1 MEALDADSSA
11 GCRSDQVAGKSISGG
26 ANVRDQTD
34 VRRAIE
40 KRKGISEAESWG
52 STNSGRPPMQVFGLR
67 RQIIGNGR
75 AAARLREAKTPDIEA
90 ARRRDAV
97 ARWRRAVADGLNGER
112 GARAVGV
119 PRSTL
124 YR

>member
-1 MEALDADSSA
+1 
-11 GCRSDQVAGKSISGG
+11 
-26 ANVRDQTD
+26 
-34 VRRAIE
+34 
-40 KRKGISEAESWG
+40 
-52 STNSGRPPMQVFGLR
+52 MQVFGLR

-97 ARWRRAVADGLNGER
+97 ARWRRAVADGLNGEG

-119 PRSTL
+119 PRSRL
-124 YR
+124 YRWEKDGAPKSGGRERFGPRPGPLSCGRRSSGCARIF